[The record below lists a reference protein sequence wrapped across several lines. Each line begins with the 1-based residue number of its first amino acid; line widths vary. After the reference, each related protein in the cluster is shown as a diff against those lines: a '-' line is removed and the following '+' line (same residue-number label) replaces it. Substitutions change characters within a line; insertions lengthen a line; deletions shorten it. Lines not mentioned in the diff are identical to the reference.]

1 MQKASAQPRELMLA
15 APVVDGGTVATMEL
29 PRPNAPPLPDGLDT
43 PCLVIDLDVVERNA
57 ARMATALVERGVALR
72 PHVKTH
78 KSVALARIQIDHGA
92 VGVTVGTLGE
102 AEAMADGGITDIFL
116 AYPLWA
122 SAAKAARLRA
132 LLDRSDVRLAVGIDS
147 EAGAEQLAAAV
158 AASSAPLRVL
168 IEVDPHYGRTGA
180 PPQQVGEI
188 GATAARLGLEVV
200 GVFTH
205 GGHGYA
211 GPDAADGAA
220 ADEIEALSQA
230 ADALRAHGIEPSV
243 MSAGSSPTALTSA
256 RPPVTEMRP
265 GTYLIGDRQ
274 QVAIGAS
281 PAAGV
286 AIAIAATVV
295 SDAVPGQVVIDA
307 GAKSLTKDV
316 PPYLAGHGTIPAYPD
331 GIIERVSDYHGQI
344 RFPAGTPMPRVGD
357 VVAVV
362 PNHACPAIDLF
373 DSFLATRSGTPVGSW
388 PVDARGRSG

>member
-1 MQKASAQPRELMLA
+1 MVA
-15 APVVDGGTVATMEL
+15 ARVGRGDTVAAMEL
-29 PRPNAPPLPDGLDT
+29 PRPVGPPLPDGLDT

-57 ARMATALVERGVALR
+57 ARMAAALAERGVALR

-78 KSVALARIQIDHGA
+78 KSVALARIQIEHGA

-102 AEAMADGGITDIFL
+102 AETMADGGIKDIFL

-132 LLDRSDVRLAVGIDS
+132 LLDRSDIHLAVGIDS
-147 EAGAEQLAAAV
+147 EAGARQLAEAV
-158 AASSAPLRVL
+158 ARSARPPRVL
-168 IEVDPHYGRTGA
+168 VEVDAHYGRTGA

-188 GATAARLGLEVV
+188 GAAAARLGLDVV
-200 GVFTH
+200 GVFAH

-211 GPDAADGAA
+211 GPDAAPDAA
-220 ADEIEALSQA
+220 ADEVEALSLA

-243 MSAGSSPTALTSA
+243 LSAGSSPTALASA

-265 GTYLIGDRQ
+265 GTYLIGARQ

-281 PAAGV
+281 PPDGV

-295 SDAVPGQVVIDA
+295 SDVLPGQIVIDA
-307 GAKSLTKDV
+307 GAKSLTKDL
-316 PPYLAGHGTIPAYPD
+316 PPYLAGYGTLPAYPD
-331 GIIERVSDYHGQI
+331 GIIEKVSDYHGQVH
-344 RFPAGTPMPRVGD
+344 FPEGARVPRVGE

-362 PNHACPAIDLF
+362 PNHACPTIDLF
-373 DSFLATRSGTPVGSW
+373 DTFVAARSGGVLGTW
-388 PVDARGRSG
+388 HVDARGRSR